1 MGPPNCPIDN
11 IPKQSSVLIV
21 VFVYSLVVVK
31 ETEEKPI
38 HDHEKEE
45 EQV

>member
-1 MGPPNCPIDN
+1 MGPPNCHIDN

-31 ETEEKPI
+31 EKEEKPV
-38 HDHEKEE
+38 HDHEKE
-45 EQV
+45 